1 MSASKTILVVEDNPQ
16 GREYLTYLL
25 RTAGYEV
32 EEAAN
37 GREALNKLQAFTP
50 DLILS
55 DVLMPEM
62 DGLELLHR
70 LRSGTSF
77 ALASIPVIFYTAS
90 QKALERHSH
99 IIGKEQPQQIL
110 KPADP
115 QVILAAINK
124 ALTKTGTTRPF
135 DPALFPEAQ
144 VRVLSEQLV
153 EKVQELTAANEK
165 LEATSALL
173 RRSEEQYRLLFEG
186 NPNPM
191 WVFDQDTLRFLAVNK
206 AAMSRYGYDRN
217 EFLEMTIRDIRPGS
231 EHGRLDQELS
241 RSGVTRLISSEIWRH
256 QKKDGSPLD
265 VEIFSHPI
273 TFAGRPAKL
282 VMAQDL
288 TERTRLEAQLRQAQ
302 KMEAMGQLAS
312 GVAHDFNNLLGVIMG
327 CTELALLRLEESS
340 PAAQKLIDV
349 KSAAQRAAG
358 LTRQLLLFSRQ
369 EISEP
374 QVLNLNKSIKDFGQF
389 LRRLIGE
396 DIELEYVLC
405 TDTVHVTIDPG
416 LLEQALMNLAV
427 NARDAM
433 PRGGR
438 LTIQTGQADLTSES
452 FQPGFHPK
460 PGVYANLAFSDTGQG
475 MTPSTLARIFEP
487 FFTTKARGKGTGL
500 GLATVHKI
508 VDQAGGYIT
517 AVSEAGVGT
526 TFNIFLPLSS
536 AASEE
541 ASAAAMEASL
551 GGSETIL
558 LVEDEPSL
566 REILQE
572 SLQQSGYKV
581 LAASSGPE
589 ALAIADR
596 RQIEIDLLMTDVI
609 MPGMSGPELVTGMLA
624 KHPKIHVL
632 LMSGYTD
639 DMLANHGLIR
649 SASIIQKPFTHLA
662 LLQKIRAVLGHHG
675 QPTSLKP
682 PAEQAPGPSQSPGRK
697 DD

>member
-1 MSASKTILVVEDNPQ
+1 MNTPKTILVVEDDPQ
-16 GREYLTYLL
+16 GRDYLSYLL
-25 RTAGYEV
+25 RNTGYRV
-32 EEAAN
+32 EQAAN
-37 GREALNKLQAFTP
+37 GREALEKLQAFTP

-77 ALASIPVIFYTAS
+77 ALANIPVIFYSATS
-90 QKALERHSH
+90 RALKGHPH
-99 IIGKEQPQQIL
+99 IVGEQHPQQIL

-115 QVILAAINK
+115 EVILTAVSK
-124 ALTKTGTTRPF
+124 ALSKIGSTKPF
-135 DPALFPEAQ
+135 DPALFPEEQ
-144 VRVLSEQLV
+144 VRVLSEQLI
-153 EKVQELTAANEK
+153 EKVQELTAINEK
-165 LEATSALL
+165 LQATTALL
-173 RRSEEQYRLLFEG
+173 RSSEEQYRLLFEG

-191 WVFDQDTLRFLAVNK
+191 WVFDQETLCFLAVNE
-206 AAMSRYGYDRN
+206 AAVSRYGYTRE
-217 EFLEMTIRDIRPGS
+217 EFLKMTIRDIRPNS
-231 EHGRLDQELS
+231 EQDRLDEELLA
-241 RSGVTRLISSEIWRH
+241 GVKRVIASEIWH
-256 QKKDGSPLD
+256 HEKKDGSLLD
-265 VEIFSHPI
+265 VEIFAHPI
-273 TFAGRPAKL
+273 AFNGRPAKL

-288 TERTRLEAQLRQAQ
+288 TERTRLEEQLRQAQ

-327 CTELALLRLEESS
+327 CTELALLRLDESN
-340 PAAQKLIDV
+340 PAVQKLLDV

-374 QVLNLNKSIKDFGQF
+374 QVVNLNGSIKDFGQF

-405 TDTVHVTIDPG
+405 PEITHVTIDPG
-416 LLEQALMNLAV
+416 LLEQVLMNLAV

-433 PRGGR
+433 PQGGR
-438 LTIQTGQADLTSES
+438 LTIQSGQADLTSES
-452 FQPGFHPK
+452 LPPGFHSL
-460 PGVYANLAFSDTGQG
+460 PGRYANLSISDTGHG
-475 MTPSTLARIFEP
+475 MTAPTLARIFEP

-500 GLATVHKI
+500 GLATVYKI
-508 VDQAGGYIT
+508 VEQAGGCIT
-517 AVSEAGVGT
+517 VSSEPGVGT
-526 TFNIFLPLSS
+526 TFRIFLPLGDS
-536 AASEE
+536 ASEQAGVAE
-541 ASAAAMEASL
+541 TGATLS
-551 GGSETIL
+551 GSETIL

-566 REILQE
+566 RQILQE

-581 LAASSGPE
+581 LAAANGPE

-609 MPGMSGPELVTGMLA
+609 MPGMSGPQLVSGMLA
-624 KHPKIHVL
+624 KHPRIQVL

-639 DMLANHGLIR
+639 DMLVHHGLMQ

-662 LLQKIRAVLGHHG
+662 LLQKIRAVLSQHG
-675 QPTSLKP
+675 QNSGVTPSVERASRQSLSL
-682 PAEQAPGPSQSPGRK
+682 E
-697 DD
+697 